1 MRTPPVQ
8 KENPDLKVISTVTE
22 EYGRPSIHLTYS
34 DGEEQTISP
43 AGSTISDLIDQVERV
58 ARWKGEGPGDKNP
71 FAALRA
77 EVAASKN

>member
-1 MRTPPVQ
+1 M
-8 KENPDLKVISTVTE
+8 KVVTTLSQD
-22 EYGRPSIHLTYS
+22 YGRPSIELTYI
-34 DGEEQTISP
+34 DGEKQTIAP